1 MSEAVQPEV
10 ICFGEILW
18 DLLPGGRALGGAPA
32 NAAFHLGQLGV
43 RTVLASAVGCDAEG
57 DALLVRARQL
67 GLAAGFI
74 NRIPGRATGSVRV
87 ELDSA
92 GQPRYHI
99 ATNVAW
105 DWITLTPD
113 LVRVAVD
120 ARAVVFGSLAL
131 RGNANRGALDRLL
144 AVVPSAAL
152 RVFDVNLRPPHD
164 NLTLVSQ
171 WACRANLLKTNL
183 DEARRLAGE
192 DSAEKCARVL
202 ALGAACPG
210 VCVTDGANGAGL
222 LWRGVWHREPGRP
235 VAVRDTVGC
244 GDAFLAA
251 LVAGLLRDNSP
262 SEALAAAAR
271 LGEFVATQSGA
282 TPVHPPKLKRALAAV
297 TD

>member
-1 MSEAVQPEV
+1 MNEAVQPEV

-18 DLLPGGRALGGAPA
+18 DLLPGGRSLGGAPA
-32 NAAFHLGQLGV
+32 NATFHLGQLGV
-43 RTVLASAVGCDAEG
+43 RAVLASAVGSDAEG

-67 GLAAGFI
+67 GLATRFI
-74 NRIPGRATGSVRV
+74 DRIPGRATGSVRV
-87 ELDSA
+87 DLDAA

-99 ATNVAW
+99 ATDVAW
-105 DWITLTPD
+105 DWIALTPA

-120 ARAVVFGSLAL
+120 ARAIVFGSLAL
-131 RGNANRGALDRLL
+131 RGDANRGALDRLL
-144 AVVPSAAL
+144 AIVPATAL
-152 RVFDVNLRPPHD
+152 RVFDVNLRAPHD
-164 NLTLVSQ
+164 NAALVSQ
-171 WACRANLLKTNL
+171 WICRANLIKTNL
-183 DEARRLAGE
+183 EEARLLSGE
-192 DSAEKCARVL
+192 DSAEKCARAL

-251 LVAGLLRDNSP
+251 LVAGLLRGSAP
-262 SEALAAAAR
+262 PRALAAACR

-282 TPVHPPKLKRALAAV
+282 TPVHPSAA
-297 TD
+297 